1 TGNGITVRD
10 EMAGTQIRERAG
22 SGAKQFLARLW
33 RFGGILD
40 EVHDLAFGDAADLVQ
55 MEPALALF
63 GFGILGGAEKSVN
76 NHGDSGDGRA
86 PHDKHK
92 LPIGKQ

>member
-1 TGNGITVRD
+1 MTG
-10 EMAGTQIRERAG
+10 AQIRERAG

-40 EVHDLAFGDAADLVQ
+40 EVHDLAFGNAADLIE
-55 MEPALALF
+55 MEAALAFL

-76 NHGDSGDGRA
+76 NHGDGGDSCA

-92 LPIGKQ
+92 LPIGKQCFQRCDSIS